1 MPNAYGGGKG
11 NYGRVPPESGHDVE
25 EGARGGEGGSR
36 TGGTGARGG
45 GGAGFP
51 KEQYNEEMNRPKDGR
66 MESSRGGRGGR
77 GVKAGI
83 EPSVAFDGRG
93 GRDGGPGNEIVPLG
107 RGGPNRGGNV
117 GPARKWRDDGSS
129 GPVDYSQ
136 MKPEFPHERVD
147 VVGQYGPNAA
157 AHVDAYWEYKKIVGD
172 DDNGTLFTPEEYA
185 KYKREVI
192 PKRLKNR
199 LFVSWVNPDGMD
211 CKCVGPETL
220 CRCGHRYHQHK
231 TDLDEIPKE
240 RPILLPCQASGCRC
254 KTYNFVP
261 KNGGQSIRCRCKH
274 FTEEH
279 DIVAPFPCRS
289 CKDCKEFKSSFTDNC
304 QHPTH
309 AHYTLVETRAER
321 EARGHPVGPIDVPYK
336 AMGALTGFTALSEG
350 YERLDESGIG
360 RPSESLLDAPITSN
374 DHPFLRMHAQAIHQR
389 DVAKGKP
396 IPQMENYEA
405 TSGFKRPGETDMDFF
420 ERRYQ
425 ERLRAERG
433 GGGGGPSRRAIQDRQ
448 PSSRGG
454 RGGGGQGG
462 R

>member
-1 MPNAYGGGKG
+1 
-11 NYGRVPPESGHDVE
+11 VP
-25 EGARGGEGGSR
+25 
-36 TGGTGARGG
+36 
-45 GGAGFP
+45 F
-51 KEQYNEEMNRPKDGR
+51 
-66 MESSRGGRGGR
+66 
-77 GVKAGI
+77 
-83 EPSVAFDGRG
+83 
-93 GRDGGPGNEIVPLG
+93 G
-107 RGGPNRGGNV
+107 RGGPSGRGGA
-117 GPARKWRDDGSS
+117 GPARTWRDDGSS

-136 MKPEFPHERVD
+136 MTPQFPHERVD

-157 AHVDAYWEYKKIVGD
+157 AHIDAYWEYKKIVGD
-172 DDNGTLFTPEEYA
+172 DDGGTLFTPEQYE
-185 KYKREVI
+185 KYKKEVI

-231 TDLDEIPKE
+231 TDFDEIPST

-254 KTYNFVP
+254 KSYNFVP

-279 DIVAPFPCRS
+279 DIIAPYPCRS

-304 QHPTH
+304 QHATH
-309 AHYTLVETRAER
+309 THYTLVETREER

-389 DVAKGKP
+389 DVAKGKA

-405 TSGFKRPGETDMDFF
+405 ASGFKRPGETDMDYF

-433 GGGGGPSRRAIQDRQ
+433 GGGGGGPNRRAIQDRAPP
-448 PSSRGG
+448 PSNAPPPRGG
-454 RGGGGQGG
+454 RAGRGGS
-462 R
+462 

>member
-1 MPNAYGGGKG
+1 
-11 NYGRVPPESGHDVE
+11 
-25 EGARGGEGGSR
+25 
-36 TGGTGARGG
+36 
-45 GGAGFP
+45 
-51 KEQYNEEMNRPKDGR
+51 
-66 MESSRGGRGGR
+66 
-77 GVKAGI
+77 
-83 EPSVAFDGRG
+83 
-93 GRDGGPGNEIVPLG
+93 
-107 RGGPNRGGNV
+107 
-117 GPARKWRDDGSS
+117 
-129 GPVDYSQ
+129 

-172 DDNGTLFTPEEYA
+172 DDNGTMFTPEEYT
-185 KYKREVI
+185 KYKKEVL

-199 LFVSWVNPDGMD
+199 LYVSWVNPDGMD

-220 CRCGHRYHQHK
+220 CRCDHRYHQHQ
-231 TDLDEIPKE
+231 TDFDEIPKE
-240 RPILLPCQASGCRC
+240 RPILLPCKAPGCKC
-254 KTYNFVP
+254 KAYNFVP

-279 DIVAPFPCRS
+279 DINAPYGCRS

-304 QHPTH
+304 QHATH
-309 AHYTLVETRAER
+309 THYTLVETRAER

-336 AMGALTGFTALSEG
+336 AMGALTGFTALSDG

-389 DVAKGKP
+389 DVAKGKA

-405 TSGFKRPGETDMDFF
+405 VSGVKRPGETDMDFF

-433 GGGGGPSRRAIQDRQ
+433 GGGGGGPSRKAIQDR
-448 PSSRGG
+448 PPPSRGA
-454 RGGGGQGG
+454 RGGQGN